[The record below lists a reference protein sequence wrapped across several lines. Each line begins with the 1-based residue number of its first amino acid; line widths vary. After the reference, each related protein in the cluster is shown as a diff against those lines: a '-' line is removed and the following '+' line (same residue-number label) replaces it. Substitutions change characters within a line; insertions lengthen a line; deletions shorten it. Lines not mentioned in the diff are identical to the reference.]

1 MSAIIKNKNIIEF
14 QLNDTQTYRYDMN
27 SGILY
32 GLKRTPLKSIPTMV
46 NAMLEKEHKTS
57 NLICYLSYGFG
68 EGKRKERFANVKMA
82 SFFDRLDS
90 AGFPVLNAYLSPYYI
105 PIFEKHFKEIRKEF
119 IEEKMPIHFLHDKL
133 SEYDLSDWL
142 KENGLRID
150 DHFTK
155 NMALFLKRC
164 RYPKKWLPR
173 LIYYLCK
180 DGLWEFF
187 YSSGDTAL
195 LREKFSSFIQMM
207 EAMERTPEKGNFIRQ
222 YTEIQAEY
230 NLRKEEFDN
239 ILLHKNQSTHANAL
253 NFSYRDFEVII
264 PTTSEEFVIE
274 GYNQGNCVARIY
286 LPKVLRGETNVV
298 FVRKKDALDTSYI
311 TCEVRNGEIH
321 QFLLRHNRNIDSHSP
336 EEEFRNAY
344 AAHLS
349 KNWGE

>member
-1 MSAIIKNKNIIEF
+1 MPIIKNKNIIEF
-14 QLNDTQTYRYDMN
+14 QLNDTQSYRYDMN

-46 NAMLEKEHKTS
+46 SAMLEQEYSAS
-57 NLICYLSYGFG
+57 NLIYYLSHGFG
-68 EGKRKERFANVKMA
+68 EGERKERFANVEMA
-82 SFFDRLDS
+82 SFFDRLDT
-90 AGFPVLNAYLSPYYI
+90 AGFPVLNYYLSSYYI

-119 IEEKMPIHFLHDKL
+119 VEEKTPIRFLHDKL

-155 NMALFLKRC
+155 NMAFFLKRN

-187 YSSGDTAL
+187 SSNGDL
-195 LREKFSSFIQMM
+195 DCLREKFFSFIQMM
-207 EAMERTPEKGNFIRQ
+207 EAMERTPEKGSFIRQ

-239 ILLHKNQSTHANAL
+239 ILLRKNQSAHSNAL
-253 NFSYRDFEVII
+253 NFSYRDFEVVI

-298 FVRKKDALDTSYI
+298 FIRKKDALDTSYI
-311 TCEVRNGEIH
+311 TCEVRNGEIC
-321 QFLLRHNRNIDSHSP
+321 QFLLRYNRNIESHSP
-336 EEEFRNAY
+336 EAEFYKAY